1 MEVPPQTSPAQ
12 IELEEERIGNQQ
24 TLLENARDAASD
36 LDVGV
41 RTRAIVGRNAGETL
55 RSVIEDE
62 DADHALLGWAG
73 ERRRRDV
80 LFGSTIDP
88 LLERAPC
95 DVTLVKQPSESPGE
109 IVTLAGSGPNAPVSA
124 QRARELSRAFPEST
138 LTLLNVQAA
147 SDDDEI
153 DPVVVGEQAIE
164 AVADEV
170 GLEPDEYEPRVIIAD
185 SDGVRERLITAAA
198 SYDTVCVGATG
209 TSPVAQA
216 LYGTIPEQLV
226 EASDGTVLMARG
238 EQRSPRTLRQ
248 ALIQRLEGS
257 A

>member
-88 LLERAPC
+88 LLERAP
-95 DVTLVKQPSESPGE
+95 VT
-109 IVTLAGSGPNAPVSA
+109 
-124 QRARELSRAFPEST
+124 
-138 LTLLNVQAA
+138 
-147 SDDDEI
+147 
-153 DPVVVGEQAIE
+153 
-164 AVADEV
+164 
-170 GLEPDEYEPRVIIAD
+170 
-185 SDGVRERLITAAA
+185 
-198 SYDTVCVGATG
+198 
-209 TSPVAQA
+209 
-216 LYGTIPEQLV
+216 
-226 EASDGTVLMARG
+226 
-238 EQRSPRTLRQ
+238 
-248 ALIQRLEGS
+248 
-257 A
+257 